1 MRKYLVATH
10 LSGEAQHALEWTIGM
25 VLTDGDTLMGIY
37 AINQEMVED
46 CYKIVPDDRIAEE
59 LSSQALAMGTSLAA
73 MNIPH
78 TGGTGSPLSNIRNIS
93 EPSRE
98 RTEAGGGWLVAG
110 GRGDS

>member
-1 MRKYLVATH
+1 VRKYLVAKDW
-10 LSGEAQHALEWTIGM
+10 SGTAQHALEWTIRT
-25 VLTDGDTLMGIY
+25 VLTDGDTLMGIS

-59 LSSQALAMGTSLAA
+59 LSRRATAMGTSLVV

-78 TGGTGSPLSNIRNIS
+78 TGGTGSALSNIGNIS

-98 RTEAGGGWLVAG
+98 RTEAEGGVACC
-110 GRGDS
+110 GRGDT